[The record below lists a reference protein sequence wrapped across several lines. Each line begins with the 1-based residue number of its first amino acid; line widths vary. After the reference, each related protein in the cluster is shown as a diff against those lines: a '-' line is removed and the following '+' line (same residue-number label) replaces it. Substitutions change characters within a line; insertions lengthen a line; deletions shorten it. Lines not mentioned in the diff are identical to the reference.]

1 MVISLFFLTFFTRKA
16 VQTFRYD
23 HQQLQENTL
32 DASSSHVKQ
41 TNCVLDKSWTRAQH
55 KQSHILTLSKNP
67 PLQTL
72 CEHTIRLLATTHR
85 TLRVH
90 SWVVSKSWDNEET
103 QHSWQQMLYSCARKN
118 NIQSYLPF
126 PLGGWIC
133 AVMMLETMNVIRTCA
148 FERQAQK
155 SNFGGITEVSY
166 VQSSNM
172 ARAVPALH
180 KHTKK

>member
-23 HQQLQENTL
+23 HQQLQDNTL

-41 TNCVLDKSWTRAQH
+41 TVCWTKVGRVHNTNRAIFWRFP
-55 KQSHILTLSKNP
+55 KIP

-85 TLRVH
+85 MLRVH
-90 SWVVSKSWDNEET
+90 SWVVPKSWDNEET